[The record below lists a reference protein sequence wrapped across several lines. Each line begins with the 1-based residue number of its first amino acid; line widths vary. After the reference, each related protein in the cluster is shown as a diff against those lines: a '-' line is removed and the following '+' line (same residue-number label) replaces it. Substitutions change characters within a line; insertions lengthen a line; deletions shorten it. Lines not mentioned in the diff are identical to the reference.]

1 MIICCAEAASRKDS
15 SRLQELAQN
24 LNTGAVT
31 WMQVVPQPVSR
42 PEELLDVQLLFE
54 RCKIIDCLHT
64 LSVWAAAFTADDL
77 S

>member
-24 LNTGAVT
+24 FDTGAVT
-31 WMQVVPQPVSR
+31 WMQIIPQPISR
-42 PEELLDVQLLFE
+42 PKKLLDVQLLFE
-54 RCKIIDCLHT
+54 RCEVIDCLHS
-64 LSVWAAAFTADDL
+64 LSVWTAAFAANDL